1 MQKKKTL
8 GTDSK
13 PMRSKSLTEKKI
25 AIKPELKNSK
35 SDTEIY
41 KAKLAA
47 LRKENKLLKETINNK
62 KSELPIKILKSRK
75 NILWNLKNIE
85 KLFNLTPE
93 LIFIYDVIKN
103 KFLFINKSLEN
114 LLGYKLNDVNK
125 SNDNGFLNEI
135 IHKEDKKEYLEKTA
149 QRFPELKDDE
159 FIENYFRL
167 KNPKGKYLWFQEYE
181 CIFERNSK
189 GKPSSKLGIMTDIT
203 NFKRT
208 EKKLQILNEQFLNA
222 QKIAKLGYWEYEP
235 ETQKIEWTPEVYKIF
250 GYEPYSIA
258 PTKELILESLDEEG
272 NIIVKRVYENLQKKQ
287 ENDFTIRII
296 TKQNETYHIYVTLN
310 ASFKSDGT
318 LKKIKG
324 TAQDITQKKIT
335 EKKIKDYAAL
345 LEKENKNKNKFIS
358 ILAHDLKSPFAGM
371 LGYSELL
378 SEDFQYLSR
387 EDIHNYVLEMNS
399 SLKNVYNLIENL
411 LEWTKLHSENISF
424 TPENVNL
431 FEIISQS
438 AISLKN
444 IYKDKNIQFSLD
456 IPENTIVLGDEKML
470 NLVFNNLISNSYKFT
485 EKGGSIVLTVTEK
498 GDFYDIS
505 ISDTGVGIPPEN
517 IKNLFKIEENFSTP
531 GTHNEKGSG
540 LGLILCKEF
549 LELHKSNLEVNSET
563 GIGTTFNFTLKKY
576 KNNAL

>member
-8 GTDSK
+8 GTDSI
-13 PMRSKSLTEKKI
+13 PMRSKSLKEKKI
-25 AIKPELKNSK
+25 AVKPELKNSK

-62 KSELPIKILKSRK
+62 QSELTNKIQKSRK
-75 NILWNLKNIE
+75 NILWNSKNIE
-85 KLFNLTPE
+85 KLLNLTPE

-114 LLGYKLNDVNK
+114 LLGHKLNDVNK
-125 SNDNGFLNEI
+125 SNDNDFLNEI

-149 QRFPELKDDE
+149 QRFPELKNDE
-159 FIENYFRL
+159 YIENYFRL
-167 KNPKGKYLWFQEYE
+167 KNSKGKYLWFQEYE

-203 NFKRT
+203 NLKRT

-576 KNNAL
+576 KT

>member
-8 GTDSK
+8 GTDSI
-13 PMRSKSLTEKKI
+13 PMRSKSLKEKKI
-25 AIKPELKNSK
+25 AVKPELKNSK
-35 SDTEIY
+35 SDTDIY
-41 KAKLAA
+41 KAKLSA
-47 LRKENKLLKETINNK
+47 LRKENRLLKGTINNK
-62 KSELPIKILKSRK
+62 QSKLTNKIQKPRK
-75 NILWNLKNIE
+75 NILWNSKNIE
-85 KLFNLTPE
+85 KLLNLTPE
-93 LIFIYDVIKN
+93 LIFIYDEIKN

-114 LLGYKLNDVNK
+114 LLGYKLNDFNK
-125 SNDNGFLNEI
+125 SDNNDFLNEI
-135 IHKEDKKEYLEKTA
+135 IHKDDKKEYLEKTV
-149 QRFPELKDDE
+149 QRFKELKDDE
-159 FIENYFRL
+159 YIENYFRL
-167 KNPKGKYLWFQEYE
+167 KNLKGKYLWFHEYE

-189 GKPSSKLGIMTDIT
+189 GQPSSKLGIMTDIT
-203 NFKRT
+203 SLKKT

-235 ETQKIEWTPEVYKIF
+235 KTKKIEWTPELYKIY
-250 GYEPYSIA
+250 GYEPYSIT
-258 PTKELILESLDEEG
+258 PTKELILESLDEES

-287 ENDFTIRII
+287 ENDFNIRII

-387 EDIHNYVLEMNS
+387 EDIHTYVLEMNS

-424 TPENVNL
+424 APENVNL
-431 FEIISQS
+431 FEIISES

-456 IPENTIVLGDEKML
+456 IPENAIVLGDEKML

-505 ISDTGVGIPPEN
+505 ISDTGIGIPPEN
-517 IKNLFKIEENFSTP
+517 IKKLFKIEENFSTP
-531 GTHNEKGSG
+531 GTNNEKGSG

-549 LELHKSNLEVNSET
+549 LKLHKSNLEVNSET

>member
-576 KNNAL
+576 KT

>member
-8 GTDSK
+8 GTDSI
-13 PMRSKSLTEKKI
+13 PMRSKSLKEKKI
-25 AIKPELKNSK
+25 AVKPELKNSK
-35 SDTEIY
+35 SDTDIY
-41 KAKLAA
+41 KAKLSA
-47 LRKENKLLKETINNK
+47 LRKENRLLKGTINNK
-62 KSELPIKILKSRK
+62 QSKLTNKIQKPRK
-75 NILWNLKNIE
+75 NILWNSKNIE
-85 KLFNLTPE
+85 KLLNLTPE
-93 LIFIYDVIKN
+93 LIFIYDEIKN

-114 LLGYKLNDVNK
+114 LLGYKLNDFNK
-125 SNDNGFLNEI
+125 SDNNDFLNEI
-135 IHKEDKKEYLEKTA
+135 IHKDDKKEYLEKTV
-149 QRFPELKDDE
+149 QRFKELKDDE
-159 FIENYFRL
+159 YIENYFRL
-167 KNPKGKYLWFQEYE
+167 KNLKGKYLWFHEYE

-189 GKPSSKLGIMTDIT
+189 GQPSSKLGIMTDIT
-203 NFKRT
+203 SLKKT

-235 ETQKIEWTPEVYKIF
+235 KTQKIEWTPELYKIY
-250 GYEPYSIA
+250 GYEPYSIT
-258 PTKELILESLDEEG
+258 PTKELILESLDEES

-287 ENDFTIRII
+287 ENDFNIRII

-387 EDIHNYVLEMNS
+387 EDIHTYVLEMNS

-424 TPENVNL
+424 APENVNL
-431 FEIISQS
+431 FEIISES

-444 IYKDKNIQFSLD
+444 IYKDIDIQFSLD
-456 IPENTIVLGDEKML
+456 IPENAIVLGDEKML

-505 ISDTGVGIPPEN
+505 ISDTGIGIPPEN
-517 IKNLFKIEENFSTP
+517 IKKLFKIEENFSTP
-531 GTHNEKGSG
+531 GTSNEKGSG

-549 LELHKSNLEVNSET
+549 LKLHKSNLEVNSET